1 MNQIRTLFI
10 TAILVLCPVVVGYAQ
25 DTKAYEEKKAR
36 LEREIAIIDKQLAE
50 NASQSSSMLS
60 DLTLIR
66 KNISNRKSLVNE
78 ADRRVRQYSDSIY
91 LAQREINR
99 LQARIDTLT
108 SHYAKL
114 VRSAYKNRDARVWYM
129 YMLASDNLGQAFRR
143 FGYFKNL
150 SSQMKSEAKDI
161 RVMQEELEGKKQR
174 LTAIKAEAEAL
185 KAERVKELEKLKK
198 DEAKADSVVKKLQ
211 KDKKKYQ
218 NQLASK
224 KKEVNAL
231 NRQIAKLIEEAMKA
245 DDPKKQKSSS
255 KKSAPVD
262 MKLDG
267 EFSKNKGKLPWPAD
281 GPVVG
286 TFGKHYHPVYKNL
299 ELPSNNGIDVAL
311 AKGSDVKAVFD
322 GTVTQV
328 ITMPGYNQCV
338 LVQHGNYFTLYC
350 KMKSVSV
357 KVGEKVKTGQ
367 KLGTID
373 TINGQTQL
381 HFEVWKGSTPQNPE
395 SWLR

>member
-1 MNQIRTLFI
+1 M
-10 TAILVLCPVVVGYAQ
+10 LVLCPVVVGYAQ

-161 RVMQEELEGKKQR
+161 RAMQEELEGKKQR
-174 LTAIKAEAEAL
+174 LTAMKAEAEAL

-224 KKEVNAL
+224 KKEINAL

-299 ELPSNNGIDVAL
+299 ELPANNGIDVAL

-381 HFEVWKGSTPQNPE
+381 HFEVWKGSAPQNPE
-395 SWLR
+395 RWLR

>member
-1 MNQIRTLFI
+1 MNIIRTLFI
-10 TAILVLCPVVVGYAQ
+10 TAIFVLCPVVSGYAQ
-25 DTKAYEEKKAR
+25 DTRAYEEKKAR

-66 KNISNRKSLVNE
+66 KNIANRKSLVNE

-174 LTAIKAEAEAL
+174 LTAMKAEAEAL

-231 NRQIAKLIEEAMKA
+231 NRQIAKLIAEAMKT
-245 DDPKKQKSSS
+245 DDQKQKSSK
-255 KKSAPVD
+255 KKSSAVD

-311 AKGSDVKAVFD
+311 TKGSDIKSVFD
-322 GTVTQV
+322 GVVTQV

-357 KVGEKVKTGQ
+357 KVGDKVKTGQ

-381 HFEVWKGSTPQNPE
+381 HFEVWKGSAPQNPE

>member
-1 MNQIRTLFI
+1 MRLKLIYILMLLCVSAGALAQN
-10 TAILVLCPVVVGYAQ
+10 TAAQ
-25 DTKAYEEKKAR
+25 EEKKAR

-174 LTAIKAEAEAL
+174 LTAMKAEAEAL

-231 NRQIAKLIEEAMKA
+231 NRQIAKLIEDAMKA

-299 ELPSNNGIDVAL
+299 ELPANNGIDVAL

>member
-1 MNQIRTLFI
+1 MNHIRTLFI

-143 FGYFKNL
+143 FGYFRNL

-174 LTAIKAEAEAL
+174 LTAMKAEAEAL

-231 NRQIAKLIEEAMKA
+231 NRQIAKLIADAMKTG
-245 DDPKKQKSSS
+245 DQKQKSSS
-255 KKSAPVD
+255 KKSSPVD

-267 EFSKNKGKLPWPAD
+267 EFSNNKGKLPWPAD

-299 ELPSNNGIDVAL
+299 ELPSNNGIDIAV
-311 AKGSDVKAVFD
+311 AKGSEIKSVFD
-322 GTVTQV
+322 GVVTQI

-357 KVGEKVKTGQ
+357 KVGDKVKTGQ
-367 KLGTID
+367 KIGTID

-381 HFEVWKGSTPQNPE
+381 HFEVWKSSDPQNPE
-395 SWLR
+395 KWLR

>member
-1 MNQIRTLFI
+1 MNIIRTLFI
-10 TAILVLCPVVVGYAQ
+10 TAIFVLCPVVSGYAQ
-25 DTKAYEEKKAR
+25 DTRAYEEKKAR

-66 KNISNRKSLVNE
+66 KNIANRKSLVNE

-143 FGYFKNL
+143 FGYFRNL

-174 LTAIKAEAEAL
+174 LTAMKAEAEAL

>member
-1 MNQIRTLFI
+1 MNHIRTLFI

-143 FGYFKNL
+143 FGYFRNL

-174 LTAIKAEAEAL
+174 LTAMKAEAEAL

-231 NRQIAKLIEEAMKA
+231 NRQIAKLIEEAMKT

>member
-1 MNQIRTLFI
+1 MCTVRT
-10 TAILVLCPVVVGYAQ
+10 GYAQ
-25 DTKAYEEKKAR
+25 DTKAYEEKKAK

-66 KNISNRKSLVNE
+66 KNISNRKALVNE

-91 LAQREINR
+91 LAQREINK

-108 SHYAKL
+108 SHYARL

-143 FGYFKNL
+143 FGYFRNL

-161 RVMQEELEGKKQR
+161 RLMQEELESKKQR
-174 LTAIKAEAEAL
+174 LSGLKAEAEAL
-185 KAERVKELEKLKK
+185 KAERVKELDKLKK

-218 NQLASK
+218 NQLAAK

-231 NRQIAKLIEEAMKA
+231 NRQIAKLIADAMKT
-245 DDPKKQKSSS
+245 DDQKKKSSA

-299 ELPSNNGIDVAL
+299 ELPSNNGIDIAV
-311 AKGSDVKAVFD
+311 AKGSEIKSVFD
-322 GTVTQV
+322 GVVTQI

-357 KVGEKVKTGQ
+357 KVGDKVKTGQ
-367 KLGTID
+367 KVGTID

-381 HFEVWKGSTPQNPE
+381 HFEVWKSGDPQNPE
-395 SWLR
+395 KWLR

>member
-1 MNQIRTLFI
+1 M
-10 TAILVLCPVVVGYAQ
+10 LVLCPVRVGYAQ

-161 RVMQEELEGKKQR
+161 RAMQEELEGKKQR
-174 LTAIKAEAEAL
+174 LTAMKAEAEAL

-231 NRQIAKLIEEAMKA
+231 NRQIAKLIEEAMKT

-262 MKLDG
+262 MKFDG

-322 GTVTQV
+322 GVVTQV

>member
-1 MNQIRTLFI
+1 M
-10 TAILVLCPVVVGYAQ
+10 LVLCPVRVGYAQ

-161 RVMQEELEGKKQR
+161 RAMQEELEGKKQR
-174 LTAIKAEAEAL
+174 LTAMKAEAEAL

>member
-1 MNQIRTLFI
+1 M
-10 TAILVLCPVVVGYAQ
+10 LCPVVSGYAQ
-25 DTKAYEEKKAR
+25 DTRAYEEKKAR

-66 KNISNRKSLVNE
+66 KNIANRKSLVNE

-143 FGYFKNL
+143 FGYFRNL

-174 LTAIKAEAEAL
+174 LTAMKAEAEAL